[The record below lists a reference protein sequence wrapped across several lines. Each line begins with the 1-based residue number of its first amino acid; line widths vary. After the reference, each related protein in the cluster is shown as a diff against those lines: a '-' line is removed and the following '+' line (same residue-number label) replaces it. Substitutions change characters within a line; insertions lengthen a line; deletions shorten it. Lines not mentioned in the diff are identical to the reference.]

1 MQPQP
6 APTPEEPMNITL
18 DQINAALSYD
28 KETGGFTWIK
38 PTGRRAKPG
47 DVAGSVW
54 PSGYLAIGVCGQR
67 ILAHRLAWFI
77 ETGEWPKFDIDHING
92 NPLDNRIAN
101 LRPASRSQ
109 NMANTPKRASNTSG
123 VKGVHW
129 SSRSRR
135 WIARVMKDGKQIH
148 LGAFTDIS
156 DAAKAYAAGASVAFG
171 EFARAA

>member
-1 MQPQP
+1 
-6 APTPEEPMNITL
+6 MNLTRE
-18 DQINAALSYD
+18 QIEAALSYD
-28 KETGGFTWIK
+28 KETGAFKWIK
-38 PTGRRAKPG
+38 PTGRRAKAG
-47 DVAGSVW
+47 DAAGSLW
-54 PSGYLAIGVCGQR
+54 SCGYVAIGVAGQR
-67 ILAHRLAWFI
+67 VLAHRLAWFI
-77 ETGEWPKFDIDHING
+77 ETGEWPGFDIDHING
-92 NPLDNRIAN
+92 NRQDNRIAN

-148 LGAFTDIS
+148 LGTFKDLS
-156 DAAKAYAAGASVAFG
+156 DAAEAYAAGATVAFG